1 MAQSGMLVVMMDASV
16 GELMLTPRMK
26 QPWLSTIANS
36 EAKNSVTMSLGLT
49 CSGFWNRE
57 AIQKSSIAPP
67 TRRSVITKGL
77 TAPDAIIS
85 LETGDIR
92 PHIVFAPS
100 IAAWPFRLNFI
111 SVNFLSGFPAAKVGE
126 WYCSFFVL
134 LR

>member
-57 AIQKSSIAPP
+57 AIQKSSIALRPAGP
-67 TRRSVITKGL
+67 SLQKGL
-77 TAPDAIIS
+77 PP
-85 LETGDIR
+85 LR
-92 PHIVFAPS
+92 P
-100 IAAWPFRLNFI
+100 
-111 SVNFLSGFPAAKVGE
+111 
-126 WYCSFFVL
+126 
-134 LR
+134 